1 MTHTTRPR
9 CSPTLTRLSKGVR
22 SALGFTLTETLLALG
37 VVTAATGAM
46 FLFFGQVDA
55 KAKLASETRNLRE
68 LSRRIESSFGMVG
81 TFRGVSTTAIVV
93 DGLAPESQLG
103 VGESVLT
110 NAWGGAV
117 NVQSYTVER
126 FGDSFS
132 VSYAGLPRQACV
144 DLVAANAG
152 GVWDAQ
158 VSDVSVIR
166 NTGGQLDVGLLGS
179 TCADK
184 SRVVFVYHSG
194 LLGGEWTG
202 SPLVLPPVT
211 PSVTPPVS
219 PPVGTPV
226 GPVGPVAPSTPVS
239 PPSAPPPSAP
249 PATPPPTTPPAP
261 PVSVTPPAP
270 PTSPPVTPPPTSTV
284 PPCQEWSENRTI
296 NCPLGQV
303 GQVFQNRRH
312 HCGTDPS
319 VYEAWAGSTTAGS
332 WTTTNSTCAPC
343 PAPETRNVGCP
354 AGRFARSASSGS
366 SHARAPAR
374 GTPGRKPI
382 PPARLAQRLSHKPKP
397 SGSPRRPLAR
407 QAKLDRTRGRPS
419 SGGRGPGHTTAQP
432 PRGRCPARR
441 SPLGQIGRR
450 RGFVATRPIHA
461 PPTHHLRRFPNTPG
475 DLGIRG
481 ETEGTTAGRSSATLP
496 GPWPSFK
503 PPRWHALGNTKRTTP
518 PRLRQSHLA

>member
-1 MTHTTRPR
+1 MTHTIRPR

-22 SALGFTLTETLLALG
+22 SALGFTLTEALLALG

-46 FLFFGQVDA
+46 FLFFGQVNA

-81 TFRGVSTTAIVV
+81 TFRGASTTAVVV
-93 DGLAPESQLG
+93 DGLAPDSQLG
-103 VGESVLT
+103 VGESILT

-117 NVQSYTVER
+117 NVQPYTVER

-239 PPSAPPPSAP
+239 PPTAPPPS
-249 PATPPPTTPPAP
+249 
-261 PVSVTPPAP
+261 
-270 PTSPPVTPPPTSTV
+270 V
-284 PPCQEWSENRTI
+284 PP
-296 NCPLGQV
+296 
-303 GQVFQNRRH
+303 
-312 HCGTDPS
+312 
-319 VYEAWAGSTTAGS
+319 
-332 WTTTNSTCAPC
+332 
-343 PAPETRNVGCP
+343 
-354 AGRFARSASSGS
+354 
-366 SHARAPAR
+366 
-374 GTPGRKPI
+374 
-382 PPARLAQRLSHKPKP
+382 
-397 SGSPRRPLAR
+397 
-407 QAKLDRTRGRPS
+407 
-419 SGGRGPGHTTAQP
+419 
-432 PRGRCPARR
+432 
-441 SPLGQIGRR
+441 
-450 RGFVATRPIHA
+450 
-461 PPTHHLRRFPNTPG
+461 
-475 DLGIRG
+475 
-481 ETEGTTAGRSSATLP
+481 
-496 GPWPSFK
+496 
-503 PPRWHALGNTKRTTP
+503 
-518 PRLRQSHLA
+518 